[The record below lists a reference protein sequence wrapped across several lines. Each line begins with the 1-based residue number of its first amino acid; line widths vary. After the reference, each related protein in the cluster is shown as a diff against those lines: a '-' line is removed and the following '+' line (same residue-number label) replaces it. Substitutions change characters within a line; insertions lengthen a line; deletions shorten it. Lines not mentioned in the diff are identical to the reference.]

1 LFNTE
6 TDWKITRRYFY
17 RLALK
22 EQKILTF
29 KIKNVIIIIVKKNKN
44 SISLIS
50 GETEAKH
57 GKNC

>member
-22 EQKILTF
+22 EQKKYWLL
-29 KIKNVIIIIVKKNKN
+29 K
-44 SISLIS
+44 
-50 GETEAKH
+50 
-57 GKNC
+57 